1 MKPTKDQIE
10 YYINCADLEMGPSC
24 EDKWVE
30 EVRQFL
36 RAWPTESSCANGHE
50 WEEVTT
56 FGLGKHERCKRL
68 GCGII
73 RGKA

>member
-1 MKPTKDQIE
+1 MKPTKEQIE
-10 YYINCADLEMGPSC
+10 YYINCADLEMGPLC
-24 EDKWVE
+24 EDEWVE
-30 EVRQFL
+30 EVRKFL

-56 FGLGKHERCKRL
+56 LGLGKHERCKHI
-68 GCGII
+68 GCGIV